1 MMNNF
6 DAIGITSGLMQVN
19 THEEDLEAWQTLVD
33 TGLVWKLGSKYI
45 KTAKRLIEIG
55 AIKND
60 EERN

>member
-1 MMNNF
+1 MNNY
-6 DAIGITSGLMQVN
+6 DAIGMTLGLMPVD

-55 AIKND
+55 AIK
-60 EERN
+60 EER

>member
-1 MMNNF
+1 MNSF
-6 DAIGITSGLMQVN
+6 DATGITLGLIEVD

-33 TGLVWKLGSKYI
+33 TGVVWQLGSKYI

-60 EERN
+60 E